1 MSGLFFEENAKETTG
16 GLIGTEMNTVLKGVY
31 GIEVESSGEVRKRG
45 IQVARLEGI
54 LQGMISE
61 MARQR
66 VVGREE
72 LDA

>member
-16 GLIGTEMNTVLKGVY
+16 GLIGTEMNAVLKGVY